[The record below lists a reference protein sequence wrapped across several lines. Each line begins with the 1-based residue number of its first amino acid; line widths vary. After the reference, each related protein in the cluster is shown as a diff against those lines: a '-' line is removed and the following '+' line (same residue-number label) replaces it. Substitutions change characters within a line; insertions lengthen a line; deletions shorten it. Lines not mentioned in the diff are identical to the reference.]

1 MESAKLMLTLADA
14 PVAGELLEVLDASN
28 TREIGWID
36 ALATADSATMQQ
48 ARPRVRA
55 GVTIA

>member
-1 MESAKLMLTLADA
+1 MLTLADA